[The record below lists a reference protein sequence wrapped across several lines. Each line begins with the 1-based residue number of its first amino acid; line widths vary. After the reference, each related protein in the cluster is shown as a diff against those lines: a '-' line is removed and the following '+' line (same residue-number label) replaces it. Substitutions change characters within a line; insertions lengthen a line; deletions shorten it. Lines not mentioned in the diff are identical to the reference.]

1 MESPTAAAA
10 AGERWIT
17 TTLIRT
23 FSAVLIIEA
32 ITYAGYRLIP
42 VNETTIG
49 FVYLIAVLLTALR
62 WGLTASVASS
72 LAAVLSLNY
81 FFVPPIG
88 SFTVQDPENWVA
100 LLAFLTTSFIVAQL
114 SVRARLDAVIALN
127 RRSEMERLYSFSRSI
142 LLTEASRE
150 PVPEQIARQ
159 LVQVFDCPGAAV
171 FDSAAAQLYTAGP
184 ENLDSEAAR
193 MRQTAVHGSIERDTA
208 KDLVIFPVN
217 LGGRPIGSA
226 AVRKLDLSEPALES
240 LANLIAIGLE
250 RARTVQ
256 SANRAEAARQSEEL
270 KSTLLDAI
278 AHEFKTPLT
287 SIKAAA
293 SGLLELARK
302 FPASAPERELAA
314 IVEEETDRLTALVS
328 ETIRMARIEAGKVR
342 LERVQVDP
350 RDIVQTA
357 ITQLG
362 SRATDRSISID
373 SGSAPASV
381 SLDPELFAVAV
392 RQAIDNALKYS
403 PAGRPVDIFLR
414 QSSDDEFVVEVRD
427 HGPGIA
433 PGEQGRIFEKFYRGP
448 SNGKQVAGFGMGL
461 SIAREIVELHGGR
474 AWIESNTNED
484 AGVSFFASIPQ
495 PQQPPQQQPTPHEEH
510 VR

>member
-1 MESPTAAAA
+1 MESP
-10 AGERWIT
+10 I
-17 TTLIRT
+17 LLRT
-23 FSAVLIIEA
+23 FSAVVIIEA
-32 ITYAGYRLIP
+32 ITYAGHRVVP
-42 VNETTIG
+42 VNATTIG
-49 FVYLIAVLLTALR
+49 FVYLIAVLLIALR

-81 FFVPPIG
+81 FYVPPIG

-100 LLAFLTTSFIVAQL
+100 LLAFLTTSFIVTQL
-114 SVRARLDAVIALN
+114 SVRARLDAVNAISS
-127 RRSEMERLYSFSRSI
+127 RSEMERLYSFSRSI
-142 LLTEASRE
+142 LLTDASRE

-171 FDSAAAQLYTAGP
+171 FDAASVELYTAGP

-226 AVRKLDLSEPALES
+226 AVKKLELSEPALDS

-293 SGLLELARK
+293 SGLLDLVRK
-302 FPASAPERELAA
+302 LPSTAPERELASV
-314 IVEEETDRLTALVS
+314 VEEETDRLTALVS

-342 LERVQVDP
+342 LERVPVDP
-350 RDIVQTA
+350 RDVIQTA
-357 ITQLG
+357 VAQLG
-362 SRATDRSISID
+362 SRAADRTISID
-373 SGSAPASV
+373 SGSAPATV
-381 SLDPELFAVAV
+381 SLDPELFAIAV

-403 PAGRPVDIFLR
+403 PAGRPIDIFLR
-414 QSSDDEFVVEVRD
+414 QANDEFVVEVRD

-433 PGEQGRIFEKFYRGP
+433 PGEQGRIFEKFYRSPG
-448 SNGKQVAGFGMGL
+448 NGKHIAGSGMGL
-461 SIAREIVELHGGR
+461 SIAREIVELHGGH
-474 AWIESNTNED
+474 AWIESQGD
-484 AGVSFFASIPQ
+484 GVSFFTSM
-495 PQQPPQQQPTPHEEH
+495 PTPHQEEP